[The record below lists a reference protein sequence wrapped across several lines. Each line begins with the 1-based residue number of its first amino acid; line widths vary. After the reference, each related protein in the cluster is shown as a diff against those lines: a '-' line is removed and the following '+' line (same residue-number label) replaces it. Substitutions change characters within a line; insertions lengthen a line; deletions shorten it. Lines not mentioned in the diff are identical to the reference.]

1 MKVLKIAVI
10 SLCILVVLAVV
21 VGVFLPSKVHVERAT
36 TIDSPP
42 ATVFALVNG
51 FALYNRWSPWFKM
64 DPEAR
69 YTFEGPAFGPGAK
82 MSWVSDNQWVGTGS
96 REITVAVPFEH
107 VEVHM
112 DFGEEGTAETAFDI
126 EKVEGGTRIA
136 WSFDTDFGWNLLGR
150 YQGLFFDSWIGD
162 KYEEGL
168 DGLKEYAETLPN
180 FDWSTM
186 DFSVVELKAVPILY
200 VHGETEATDAA
211 SIGQTFEAAYGTIAT
226 LMRRMGLKQAGA
238 PLVFA
243 RPGGKK
249 GFAFDAGIP
258 YAGDITEAEL
268 ETSSVQRGTTPP
280 GRTIQAVHVGSYV
293 GISESYL
300 KVMAFMGA
308 HGFQPSGDPWE
319 SYVSDPTV
327 TPQDKMLTIISY
339 PVDDPVF
346 E

>member
-1 MKVLKIAVI
+1 MKALKIAVVSI
-10 SLCILVVLAVV
+10 SVLVALGVV
-21 VGVFLPSKVHVERAT
+21 VGVFLPSEVHVERTT

-51 FALYNRWSPWFKM
+51 FALYNRWSPWFEM

-82 MSWVSDNQWVGTGS
+82 MSWVSDNQWVGAGS

-107 VEVHM
+107 VEVQM
-112 DFGEEGTAETAFDI
+112 DFGEEGSAETAFDI
-126 EKVEGGTRIA
+126 ERVEDGTRIA
-136 WSFDTDFGWNLLGR
+136 WSFKTDFGWNLFDR
-150 YQGLFFDSWIGD
+150 YQGLFFDSWVGD

-168 DGLKEYAETLPN
+168 AGLKKFAETLPN
-180 FDWSTM
+180 LDWSTM
-186 DFSVVELKAVPILY
+186 DFSVEEHNAVPILF
-200 VHGETEATDAA
+200 VHGETDATDAA
-211 SIGQTFEAAYGTIAT
+211 SIGQAFEAAYGTIAT
-226 LMRRMGLKQAGA
+226 LMRRMGLEQAGA

-243 RPGGKK
+243 RTGAKK

-258 YAGDITEAEL
+258 YSGDITEVQL
-268 ETSSVQRGTTPP
+268 EGSQVQRGATPP
-280 GRTIQAVHVGSYV
+280 GRTIQAVHVGPYA

-308 HGFQPSGDPWE
+308 HGFEPSGDPWE

-327 TPQDKMLTIISY
+327 TPQEKLLTIISY
-339 PVDDPVF
+339 PVSDPVF